1 MHSDLESLAA
11 RLRAYNEWRRGA
23 EIEMPNPVDIG
34 RDIDAAI
41 DVIEQLACSN
51 ERNHGEMI

>member
-1 MHSDLESLAA
+1 MNSDLESLAA

-23 EIEMPNPVDIG
+23 DTEMPNPADIG

-41 DVIEQLACSN
+41 EVIEQMVT
-51 ERNHGEMI
+51 RRQK

>member
-1 MHSDLESLAA
+1 MHSDIESLAA

-23 EIEMPNPVDIG
+23 EIEMPNPADIG

-41 DVIEQLACSN
+41 EVIERIAT
-51 ERNHGEMI
+51 ERRQK